1 MCILLTEGSVY
12 IMEHYNR
19 RQQEERERIIQ
30 RGCLVFAIL
39 AAAVL
44 IAWLVWQRG
53 MLVEART
60 EAATADLA
68 GQVLRFHVL
77 ADSDSLSD
85 QQIKMQVKEDVVT
98 WLHENQPE
106 DADRKEMEAFI
117 REHLEDIRE
126 LAQET
131 VRREG
136 SSDKV
141 IAELTRDEFPEK
153 TYGTLTFPAGEYEA
167 LRIRIGAGEGHNWWC
182 CLYPGLCFTD
192 AVHVEADKKD
202 IQELRTLVDEDA
214 YEMVTCTSDFRIK
227 WFFFG
232 GHEGDK

>member
-1 MCILLTEGSVY
+1 
-12 IMEHYNR
+12 MEHYYRNYR
-19 RQQEERERIIQ
+19 KQQKERERIIQ
-30 RGCLVFAIL
+30 RACLIFAIL
-39 AAAVL
+39 MAAVL
-44 IAWLVWQRG
+44 TAWLVWQRG
-53 MLVEART
+53 MLVKART
-60 EAATADLA
+60 EAATEDLA

-77 ADSDSLSD
+77 ADSDSLRD
-85 QQIKMQVKEDVVT
+85 QQIKMQVKEEVVA
-98 WLHENQPE
+98 WLGENRPE
-106 DADRKEMEAFI
+106 DSTREEMEAFI
-117 REHLEDIRE
+117 RAHLAEIRE

-131 VRREG
+131 VCQEG
-136 SSDKV
+136 STDTV
-141 IAELTRDEFPEK
+141 TAELTRDEFPEK

-202 IQELRTLVDEDA
+202 MQELRTLVDEDA

-232 GHEGDK
+232 GYEGDR

>member
-1 MCILLTEGSVY
+1 
-12 IMEHYNR
+12 MEHYNR

-30 RGCLVFAIL
+30 RGCLIL
-39 AAAVL
+39 AVLVAAVL
-44 IAWLVWQRG
+44 TAWLVWQRG

-60 EAATADLA
+60 EAATEELA

-77 ADSDSLSD
+77 ADSDSLRD

-98 WLHENQPE
+98 WLHENRPE
-106 DADRKEMEAFI
+106 DADRKEMEVFI
-117 REHLEDIRE
+117 RAHLTEIRE
-126 LAQET
+126 VAQET

-136 SSDKV
+136 SADTV
-141 IAELTRDEFPEK
+141 MAELARDEFPEK
-153 TYGTLTFPAGEYEA
+153 TYGSLTFPAGEYEA

-202 IQELRTLVDEDA
+202 MQELRALLDADA
-214 YEMVTCTSDFRIK
+214 YEMITCTSDFRIK

-232 GHEGDK
+232 EYEGE